1 MRKAENSIDK
11 IDQFCYNVSKLTKRG
26 VVMPSERE
34 VGFQINMVSN
44 LIKRR
49 LHLSGNELE
58 QDHVTS
64 MQGRVIGYLYENRDR
79 DVFQRDLEAEFS
91 VRRSTVTGILQ
102 LMEKN
107 QLICRESVS
116 YDARLKKLTL
126 TEKAVAFH
134 QEFIKEIQKVEKQ
147 LTRGLTEQEIDTF
160 FILIEKIKQNLQ
172 S

>member
-1 MRKAENSIDK
+1 
-11 IDQFCYNVSKLTKRG
+11 
-26 VVMPSERE
+26 
-34 VGFQINMVSN
+34 
-44 LIKRR
+44 
-49 LHLSGNELE
+49 
-58 QDHVTS
+58 
-64 MQGRVIGYLYENRDR
+64 
-79 DVFQRDLEAEFS
+79 
-91 VRRSTVTGILQ
+91 
-102 LMEKN
+102 MEKN

-126 TEKAVAFH
+126 TEKAIAFH